1 MVTHSKWIFFLS
13 PQYVIYIEVRVTRPQ
28 LPLGQVY
35 SLFFFLIR
43 CDFWATAT
51 AAFCYRNNTNL
62 FVICR
67 HSCSCKNLQW
77 PHRLF
82 SRITFD
88 YFLSLYWRNLNVSI
102 KSSFQVLLF
111 SSFKIVPWQSIWQY
125 SGKRVLKGI
134 AQAPCFSKFI
144 ISYVRPKLYDHQTA
158 YVVSQADWRSEELVE
173 SSWRSQNRWIEKI
186 WTWI

>member
-1 MVTHSKWIFFLS
+1 MYPWLHIVSGYFSCRHNMWS
-13 PQYVIYIEVRVTRPQ
+13 IEVRVTRPQ

-35 SLFFFLIR
+35 SFFLIR
-43 CDFWATAT
+43 CDFWPTAT
-51 AAFCYRNNTNL
+51 AACCYRNNTNL

-111 SSFKIVPWQSIWQY
+111 SSFKIVPWQINLAVYLGIFKNVLAQSIWQY
-125 SGKRVLKGI
+125 MLAFLHK
-134 AQAPCFSKFI
+134 QCFIKC
-144 ISYVRPKLYDHQTA
+144 Y
-158 YVVSQADWRSEELVE
+158 
-173 SSWRSQNRWIEKI
+173 
-186 WTWI
+186 